1 MPEYLARHFAKHL
14 SNKVLTAAGKD
25 SACSPKKPE
34 EVPLFMAEFNKAF
47 QLQAGDDNDDDL
59 DVAIDLANKPKDEAT
74 SSLPEKPKKSLGT
87 ELKTKVDPDEDDE
100 YEGGSE
106 KEEN

>member
-47 QLQAGDDNDDDL
+47 QLQAGDDADDDL
-59 DVAIDLANKPKDEAT
+59 DVAIDLANKPKDEP
-74 SSLPEKPKKSLGT
+74 SSNITTKPNKSIGPSS
-87 ELKTKVDPDEDDE
+87 ELKTKTDPDDDE
-100 YEGGSE
+100 YED